1 MDLHAQL
8 AHIERPA
15 GTGAWVAY
23 AIGLAVGTVV
33 ALPILVALFGVELPM
48 L

>member
-1 MDLHAQL
+1 MDLHAPL
-8 AHIERPA
+8 DVVERPE

-23 AIGLAVGTVV
+23 AIGLAIGTAV
-33 ALPILVALFGVELPM
+33 ALPILALLGVTIPL